1 MQGVAEADRSVE
13 EAVLPKVR
21 GQVEPFAHAELRLDL
36 HNPRSPGEA
45 FADEDEALIYL
56 VRNADVAELVTSIRA
71 EGWLDFEPLI
81 VDLSDNTVYEGNRRL
96 AALRLITNAEARE
109 RSGFALPEMANA
121 KTPPA
126 EIRVQWVDGR
136 NEARAFIGFKHING
150 PLKWDALAKAKF
162 AADWI
167 GSPGAELGKVARALG
182 DAHSTV
188 RRLVNGARV
197 LQQAIADGFDPSP
210 EATGRAR
217 FPFSH
222 LYTAVARPNVRS
234 YLGLPIEQELFDQ
247 NPVPAAKLPE
257 LKQLMQWLFGQGSK
271 AAVVRTQ
278 NPDLNRLVEVLGSER
293 GVAMLAATNSLSQS
307 YEAIEDKGERFR
319 EALLRASAS
328 LDDSLRLVVNYNG
341 GAEDLA
347 TANQLVRGTRILR
360 DAMQNVADGGKLDE
374 LPAVPRPADGAE

>member
-1 MQGVAEADRSVE
+1 MPR
-13 EAVLPKVR
+13 VR
-21 GQVEPFAHAELRLDL
+21 GQVEPFAHADLRLDL

-45 FADEDEALIYL
+45 FAVEDEALTYL
-56 VRNADVAELVTSIRA
+56 VQNADVAELVTSIRA

-81 VDLSDNTVYEGNRRL
+81 VDLNNNIVYEGNRRL
-96 AALRLITNAEARE
+96 AALRLITDAVVRARA
-109 RSGFALPEMANA
+109 GFALPDMANA
-121 KTPPA
+121 KAPPD

-136 NEARAFIGFKHING
+136 DEARAFIGFKHING

-167 GSPGAELGKVARALG
+167 SSPGAELSKVARALG

-197 LQQAIADGFDPSP
+197 LQQATADGFDPGP
-210 EATGRAR
+210 QATGRAR

-222 LYTAVARPNVRS
+222 LYTAVARPNVRA
-234 YLGLPIEQELFDQ
+234 YLGLPIEQELLDQ
-247 NPVPAAKLPE
+247 NPVPAEKLPE
-257 LKQLMQWLFGQGSK
+257 LKQLMQWLFGQGNK
-271 AAVVRTQ
+271 AAVIRTQ
-278 NPDLNRLVEVLGSER
+278 NPDLNRLVEVLGNQR

-307 YEAIEDKGERFR
+307 YEAIEDKAERFR

-328 LDDSLRLVVNYNG
+328 LDDSLRLVVNYTG

-360 DAMQNVADGGKLDE
+360 DSMQNVADGGKLDE
-374 LPAVPRPADGAE
+374 LPVVGRPPDGTE